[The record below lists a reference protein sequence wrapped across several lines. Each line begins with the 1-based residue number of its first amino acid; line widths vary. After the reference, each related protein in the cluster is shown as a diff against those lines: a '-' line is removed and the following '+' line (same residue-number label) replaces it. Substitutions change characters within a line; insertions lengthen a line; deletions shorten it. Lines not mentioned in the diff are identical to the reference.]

1 MTARKSFI
9 GYARVSTDQQ
19 GRSGLGLEAQR
30 KAIQELVEGRGGRLV
45 LPIFVEVESGRK
57 VERVKLGKAMAKARL
72 LRATLVV
79 AKLDRLAR
87 NASFLMALVDSGV
100 DVVFCDLPELP
111 AGPVGRFMVQQMA
124 AVAELEAGLIS
135 QRTKAALAAAK
146 ARGVTLGG
154 FRGKKVDPSLGTKA
168 RQHKAREVASRVAEV
183 IDEIRN
189 HERITSASGIAKRLT
204 EMGVRTPRGGGEW
217 QATQVQRV
225 LAAARLVI
233 EGAVH

>member
-1 MTARKSFI
+1 MATRKSFI
-9 GYARVSTDQQ
+9 GYARVSTDKQ
-19 GRSGLGLEAQR
+19 GRSGLGLDAQR
-30 KAIQELVEGRGGRLV
+30 TAINQLVQGRRGRLV
-45 LPIFVEVESGRK
+45 LPVFVEVESGRK
-57 VERVKLGKAMAKARL
+57 VERVELRKAIAKARL

-87 NASFLMALVDSGV
+87 NASFLMSLVDSDV

-111 AGPVGRFMVQQMA
+111 EGPVGRFMIQQMA

-154 FRGKKVDPSLGTKA
+154 FRGVKVDPALGTKA
-168 RQHKAREVASRVAEV
+168 RQRKAREVASRVAEV
-183 IDEIRN
+183 IDEIRG

-204 EMGVRTPRGGGEW
+204 EMGVRTPRGSGEW

-225 LAAARLVI
+225 LAVVTEQHNR
-233 EGAVH
+233 

>member
-1 MTARKSFI
+1 VTRTQKSFI

-19 GRSGLGLEAQR
+19 GRSGLGLDAQR
-30 KAIQELVEGRGGRLV
+30 KAIQELVQGRGGRIV
-45 LPIFVEVESGRK
+45 LPIFVEVESGRN
-57 VERVKLGKAMAKARL
+57 VERVELKKAMAKARL

-87 NASFLMALVDSGV
+87 NASFLMSLVDGST

-111 AGPVGRFMVQQMA
+111 EGPVGRFMIQQMA

-154 FRGKKVDPSLGTKA
+154 FRGVKVDPTLGTTA
-168 RQHKAREVASRVAEV
+168 RQHKARENAARIVEV
-183 IDEIRN
+183 IDEIRT
-189 HERITSASGIAKRLT
+189 HEGITSAAGIAHRLT
-204 EMGVRTPRGGGEW
+204 DMGVRTQLGHTEW

-225 LAAARLVI
+225 LAAVR
-233 EGAVH
+233 

>member
-1 MTARKSFI
+1 MTTRKSFI

-30 KAIQELVEGRGGRLV
+30 KAIQELVQRRSGRLV
-45 LPIFVEVESGRK
+45 LPVFIEVESGRK
-57 VERVKLGKAMAKARL
+57 VERVELRKAIAKARL

-79 AKLDRLAR
+79 AKIDRLAR
-87 NASFLMALVDSGV
+87 NASFLMTLVDSGL

-111 AGPVGRFMVQQMA
+111 EGPVGRFMVQQMA

-154 FRGKKVDPSLGTKA
+154 FRGVKVDPSLGTKA
-168 RQHKAREVASRVAEV
+168 RQHKARENAARIAEV
-183 IDEIRN
+183 IEEIRSQ
-189 HERITSASGIAKRLT
+189 EGISSAVGIAKRLT
-204 EMGVRTPRGGGEW
+204 EMGVRTPRGHGDW

-225 LAAARLVI
+225 LAAAR
-233 EGAVH
+233 